1 MPNMF
6 YYSQNPYYRNI
17 PNSFYSFYPR
27 MARNVRGSFNFNSM
41 LQSAQKGINTINQI
55 IPLYKQIKP
64 IYQQAKSSFDGLKK
78 YIVPRARRTAS
89 TSRMQDNRVYEERRT
104 NSAST
109 FNYNQAGPSDPFF

>member
-78 YIVPRARRTAS
+78 IHRSPREKNRFDEPDAR
-89 TSRMQDNRVYEERRT
+89 
-104 NSAST
+104 
-109 FNYNQAGPSDPFF
+109 